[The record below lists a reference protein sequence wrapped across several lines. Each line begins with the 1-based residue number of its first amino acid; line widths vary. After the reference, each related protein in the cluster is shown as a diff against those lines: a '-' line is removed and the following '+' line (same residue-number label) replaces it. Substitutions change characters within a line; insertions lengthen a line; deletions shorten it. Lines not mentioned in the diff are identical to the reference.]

1 MTDKSHL
8 FITYW
13 NLLAPQAAR
22 DAVNW
27 IPEYKFHSTR
37 RWRFDWALP
46 SHKIACEV
54 NGGRFKALGGRHN
67 SPADYEK
74 TRAAVLAN
82 WRVLPF
88 LTEELEN
95 NPAACISL
103 VLQALGYAP
112 LTD

>member
-1 MTDKSHL
+1 MTDKASL

-13 NLLAPQAAR
+13 LMLAPQTAR
-22 DAVNW
+22 DAVQW
-27 IPEYKFHSTR
+27 IPEYRFHPTR
-37 RWRFDWALP
+37 RWRFDFAAP
-46 SHKIACEV
+46 SVHLAIEV

-95 NPAACISL
+95 NPADCIST